1 MVDAVMVKVICTVT
15 RRDQAKIN
23 LCGDKAPTNRNREDE
38 LSSVGDKHYDTKLK
52 ALQYNSMELHTGDD
66 LGSVVTHCPHKQ
78 TSTLGLNE
86 LHSVQSTPMSTNT
99 QQSQ

>member
-1 MVDAVMVKVICTVT
+1 MLYVCIHIYVMYP
-15 RRDQAKIN
+15 N
-23 LCGDKAPTNRNREDE
+23 KAPTNRNREDE